1 MGLFNNKSESARSE
15 PVNPV
20 IDSKLL
26 DSRRMWNEINSY
38 PTRQMSAEQLAKD
51 ICSIKDKI

>member
-1 MGLFNNKSESARSE
+1 MGLFNNKLESARSE
-15 PVNPV
+15 PVNHI

-38 PTRQMSAEQLAKD
+38 PTRQVSAEQLVKD
-51 ICSIKDKI
+51 ICSIKDEI